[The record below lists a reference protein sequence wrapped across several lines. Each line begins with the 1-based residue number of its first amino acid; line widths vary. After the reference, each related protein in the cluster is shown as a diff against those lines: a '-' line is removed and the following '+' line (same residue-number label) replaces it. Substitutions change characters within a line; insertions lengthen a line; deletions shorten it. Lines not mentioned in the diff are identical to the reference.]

1 MPKIRIVSDS
11 CCQTI
16 PKLGKSQVSSAQPL
30 IIGGVE
36 YGFCLAFQFVA
47 TQSCFFHKR
56 TAKKMTGLV
65 QTAENTYV
73 LREKKTHMSA
83 PCAVTV
89 GI

>member
-1 MPKIRIVSDS
+1 
-11 CCQTI
+11 
-16 PKLGKSQVSSAQPL
+16 
-30 IIGGVE
+30 VE